1 MIEKALEYFKS
12 KNVRCKIVRDSR
24 PEYGDFIAVFA
35 YGELTREE
43 IVEKIAENNLL
54 CMFFESS
61 IREDLYKKSHALS
74 Q

>member
-1 MIEKALEYFKS
+1 MIEKTLEYFKS
-12 KNVRCKIVRDSR
+12 KNVRCKIVRDSS

-43 IVEKIAENNLL
+43 IVEKIAENNLS